1 MTANRSN
8 FPTPSP
14 PDADGRDPICRF
26 WGKIFFFSDVAVRK
40 RPFLLPEVEKKTKV
54 KKKNKQNTN
63 FGPIFECRLAS
74 RTLIDGRRF
83 FSHFC
88 WTRNFSIFSLLRL
101 HFSSLSLRCTAIDC
115 WCCFR
120 CCRQTAAV
128 KTVMANQNKSTHW
141 QTTTEGQQKLCLLL
155 IRLRFDLGPLY
166 RGSAV
171 TLALVSTAT
180 LDQFTPVNKKKNITK
195 HLNTLR
201 RCRFYLAEHVPFLMK
216 KKLVIV

>member
-1 MTANRSN
+1 M
-8 FPTPSP
+8 
-14 PDADGRDPICRF
+14 DEIRF
-26 WGKIFFFSDVAVRK
+26 VVFEARYFFLDVAARK

-83 FSHFC
+83 FSRISPFFP
-88 WTRNFSIFSLLRL
+88 FSACI
-101 HFSSLSLRCTAIDC
+101 SLRFLCAALRSIADVVFVVVVRPPPSKRL
-115 WCCFR
+115 WQIKISPHIGK
-120 CCRQTAAV
+120 RQQ
-128 KTVMANQNKSTHW
+128 KDKK
-141 QTTTEGQQKLCLLL
+141 KLCLLL

>member
-1 MTANRSN
+1 MKRAEGDRHWVPLSN
-8 FPTPSP
+8 DWNKKWRRIDLIFQRRLRRTLM
-14 PDADGRDPICRF
+14 DEIRF
-26 WGKIFFFSDVAVRK
+26 VVFEARYFFLDVAARK

-141 QTTTEGQQKLCLLL
+141 QTTTEGQEK
-155 IRLRFDLGPLY
+155 IVSAFDSASLRPRPTLSRVGRYLGA
-166 RGSAV
+166 R
-171 TLALVSTAT
+171 
-180 LDQFTPVNKKKNITK
+180 
-195 HLNTLR
+195 
-201 RCRFYLAEHVPFLMK
+201 
-216 KKLVIV
+216 